1 MRLFGNYQEKV
12 QSHKYRY
19 SLLVLLC
26 ILETEGVAWVGTIP
40 SEIGLL
46 KNQLE
51 FIGIEHAAFVVDS
64 TIPTEIYGLSKLR
77 YFSIKHSQLGGTLSS
92 LIGQL
97 TSLRTLDLSQNQ
109 ITGTIPSEIG
119 QLADTLQVAILLEG
133 NSLEGGVGDLP
144 HDIAKIIE

>member
-1 MRLFGNYQEKV
+1 M
-12 QSHKYRY
+12 
-19 SLLVLLC
+19 
-26 ILETEGVAWVGTIP
+26 
-40 SEIGLL
+40 
-46 KNQLE
+46 
-51 FIGIEHAAFVVDS
+51 
-64 TIPTEIYGLSKLR
+64 
-77 YFSIKHSQLGGTLSS
+77 SS